1 MAELALVLYLVY
13 LGLAFGVRTLLH
25 KKRTGSSGFMGIS
38 GRPGSAEW
46 LGGVLFGVAI
56 ALGFTAPVIDL
67 IGAVDPIAAVDGAA
81 GHAVGLALTLI
92 GLAGTLYAQ
101 GAMGTSWR
109 IGVDEK
115 DRTEL
120 VTSGPFAHVRNPIF
134 AAMIPTS
141 LGLVL
146 LVPNLVAVIGFVAL
160 FLALEL
166 QTRVVE
172 EPYLRRVHGAA
183 YADYA
188 SRAGRFLPGVG
199 RLPLN

>member
-56 ALGFTAPVIDL
+56 ALGFAAPVIDL
-67 IGAVDPIAAVDGAA
+67 VGALDPVAAVDGTA
-81 GHAVGLALTLI
+81 GHVVGLALTLT

-109 IGVDEK
+109 IGVDEG

-120 VTSGPFAHVRNPIF
+120 VTSGPFARVRNPIF

-146 LVPNLVAVIGFVAL
+146 LVPNLVAVIGFAAL

-199 RLPLN
+199 RLPAN